1 MDGGGFGKNR
11 ASTNVDETSAKL
23 RDFVAKQMTPSQ
35 IETAENL
42 AQECVKK
49 KYKGC

>member
-11 ASTNVDETSAKL
+11 ASTNVDETGARL
-23 RDFVAKQMTPSQ
+23 RDVLRKIKTPADISAAQ
-35 IETAENL
+35 KL
-42 AQECVKK
+42 AGECVRK

>member
-11 ASTNVDETSAKL
+11 ASINVDKTGAKL
-23 RDFVAKQMTPSQ
+23 RDVFEKTMTPAQ
-35 IETAENL
+35 IAEGQKL
-42 AQECVKK
+42 ARECVRK